1 MSPARLPVLLTAA
14 LLAACAGTPV
24 PDWQLEARA
33 SLESATS
40 AHLVGNTRVA
50 EAEFARARAAVAR
63 TARMDLAAR
72 IELARCAAQV
82 ASLQFEPCTGFEP
95 LRADAP
101 PAERAYADHLQGQAL
116 DAERRAL
123 LPPAQQAAAAP
134 SADAERDLAAL
145 KGIEDPLSRLVA
157 AGLWLRAGRASPDVM
172 ALAVETASAQGW
184 RRPLV
189 AWLGVLKQRAETAGD
204 AVEAARI
211 GRRIQL
217 VGGSAAV
224 R

>member
-1 MSPARLPVLLTAA
+1 MTRPAALIGVLAA

-33 SLESATS
+33 SLESATA
-40 AHLVGNTRVA
+40 AHLVGNARVA

-63 TARMDLAAR
+63 TARVDLAAR
-72 IELARCAAQV
+72 VELARCAAQV
-82 ASLQFEPCTGFEP
+82 ASLQFEPCAGFEP

-116 DAERRAL
+116 DAAGRAL

-134 SADAERDLAAL
+134 SAGAERDLATL
-145 KGIEDPLSRLVA
+145 EGIEDPLSRLVA
-157 AGLWLRAGRASPDVM
+157 AGLWLRTGRASPAVM
-172 ALAVETASAQGW
+172 ALAAETASSQGW
-184 RRPLV
+184 RRPLL
-189 AWLGVLKQRAETAGD
+189 AWLGLLRQRAETAGD

-217 VGGSAAV
+217 VGGSAAA